1 MNTFNFD
8 CITSEDGKRIAD
20 ALETI
25 AAYYKLMMNYK
36 KEKTAEEKPVVAEEK
51 SSKPKKEKVK
61 SEKRNEIVEVPEDNP
76 EKIREMVLENTDD
89 EKLANEMRMENAKKP
104 KSVSSGDVKMT
115 LDSLLADGDEE
126 ILEGAEI
133 KMESTNEE
141 TPFDVEEKPTKRA
154 KAKKKKVE
162 MVEETPVETPKAK
175 KSKWE
180 DDGLDW

>member
-36 KEKTAEEKPVVAEEK
+36 KEKTTEEKPVVAEEK
-51 SSKPKKEKVK
+51 PPKPKKEKVK
-61 SEKRNEIVEVPEDNP
+61 SEKKNEIVEVSEDNP

-89 EKLANEMRMENAKKP
+89 EELANEMRENAKKP
-104 KSVSSGDVKMT
+104 KGVFRGDVKMT
-115 LDSLLADGDEE
+115 LDNLLADGDEE

-141 TPFDVEEKPTKRA
+141 TPFDVEKKPTKNT

-162 MVEETPVETPKAK
+162 MVEEAPVETPKAK

-180 DDGLDW
+180 NNDLDW

>member
-25 AAYYKLMMNYK
+25 AAYYKLMMNYE

-61 SEKRNEIVEVPEDNP
+61 SEKKNEIVEVPEDNP
-76 EKIREMVLENTDD
+76 EKVREMVLENDD
-89 EKLANEMRMENAKKP
+89 EELVNKMRKSATKP
-104 KSVSSGDVKMT
+104 KSMSSGDVKMT

-141 TPFDVEEKPTKRA
+141 TPFDAEEKPTKRT